1 MQNVLKKVYDFI
13 YNININEQEMR
24 KDKTTMEELNLKELF
39 NIFWNK
45 KAQIILI
52 TLIFM
57 VIGAIYSYLY
67 VKPDYSSYT
76 SLVLAKSSDTE
87 ESKKA
92 TTTDTITTSDLT
104 LNSKLVSTYNEL
116 IKSKKVLKK
125 VINNLNLSETEDQL
139 KKGITVSA
147 VTNTEVIKIS
157 VTNSIPE
164 KAKKIANE
172 IAKVFTEEVSEIYS
186 INNVYVVDEAEIAKA
201 PYNINHIKDI
211 LMFALVGLVISIGYA
226 LVLNMLD
233 TTIKSEEDVEKKL
246 DLPVLTVIPIC
257 NFDETPAVRGKK

>member
-104 LNSKLVSTYNEL
+104 LNSKLVSTYN
-116 IKSKKVLKK
+116 VLKK